1 MVEWDFVLAT
11 NSMGTFSETVLC
23 CLSFIL
29 AVLFPVL
36 RVSTP
41 ECPRP
46 EKM

>member
-29 AVLFPVL
+29 VVLFPVL
-36 RVSTP
+36 SVSTP